1 MAQGADDFDDEYDD
15 AGRFPDV
22 EVARVTLELDRAI
35 TRRRRASALGHIVEG
50 RVLPLPVKPD
60 RIELAVITSLAQTY
74 GSALLQGA
82 DFEPVLDC
90 IAECGAVV
98 LVQRSL
104 WGERSDDVRDDV
116 RLAARLLAARVPFE
130 ILCGTWPEVFMAQAH
145 AELRGFMPRSPG
157 SPDSPEPSDGEDG
170 GDD

>member
-1 MAQGADDFDDEYDD
+1 VAQGADDFDDKYDD
-15 AGRFPDV
+15 AGRFSDV

-50 RVLPLPVKPD
+50 RSLPLPVKPN

-104 WGERSDDVRDDV
+104 WGERSDDVR
-116 RLAARLLAARVPFE
+116 LAARLLAARVPFE

-145 AELRGFMPRSPG
+145 TQLQEFRPQPPG
-157 SPDSPEPSDGEDG
+157 SSDERE
-170 GDD
+170 GDDG

>member
-1 MAQGADDFDDEYDD
+1 MAQGRDDFDDDD
-15 AGRFPDV
+15 EAFESFPDP
-22 EVARVTLELDRAI
+22 EVARLVLELDWTI
-35 TRRRRASALGHIVEG
+35 TRRRRSGAMHHLVE
-50 RVLPLPVKPD
+50 RRSVPLPVKPSH
-60 RIELAVITSLAQTY
+60 IELRVLTALAQAY

-90 IAECGAVV
+90 IAEWGAVV

-104 WGERSDDVRDDV
+104 WGERSDDL

-130 ILCGTWPEVFMAQAH
+130 ILCGTWPEVFMAQGQ
-145 AELRGFMPRSPG
+145 AELQEFRPQPPKSSMA
-157 SPDSPEPSDGEDG
+157 SDGEEG